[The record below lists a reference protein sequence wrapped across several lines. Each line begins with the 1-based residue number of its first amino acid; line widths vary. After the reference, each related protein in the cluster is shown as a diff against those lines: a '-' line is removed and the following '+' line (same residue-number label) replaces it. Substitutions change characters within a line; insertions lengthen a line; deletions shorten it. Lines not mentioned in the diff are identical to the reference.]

1 MRDAVVLKEPEL
13 FDYLK
18 EFHYPDL
25 EKSEGQFDSFDC
37 ISQERRHYIELKS
50 RNTHYPTLLIE
61 QAKYEALI
69 ISAGQLGLYPWY
81 INSTP
86 DGVWGFDL
94 SKLPVPDW
102 ADKWLPTTTEFSRKG
117 NRNKLVGFIAVE
129 EGVRL

>member
-1 MRDAVVLKEPEL
+1 MVLKEPEL

-37 ISQERRHYIELKS
+37 ISQEKRHYIELKS

-61 QAKYEALI
+61 QPKYEALI

-81 INSTP
+81 INATP
-86 DGVWGFDL
+86 EGVWGFDL
-94 SKLPVPDW
+94 ARLPVPAW
-102 ADKWLPTTTEFSRKG
+102 ADKWLPVSTEFSRKG
-117 NRNKLVGFIAVE
+117 NRNKPVGFLAIE
-129 EGVRL
+129 DGVKM